1 MEASGHKR
9 TLDSPLDR
17 VDFLLCFFLPFHA
30 SLPTS
35 QSKPLF
41 FLAENL
47 CMFPL
52 CVRSSHPLWWVFSC
66 FNVHPCPSQGNHL
79 SCVIENII
87 SLDGCSS
94 EGMFSE
100 WRQWCFL
107 SLSLSVTLT
116 LFLSQSERSAP
127 HHSRLSA
134 RERKSGT
141 YAHTHTHSEREKE
154 GTWKLCDK
162 PVPLFEQS

>member
-107 SLSLSVTLT
+107 PLSVTLT